1 MYINTMCKQ
10 HNSNIVVAGGGV
22 IAVELAANLAEI
34 VNESK

>member
-1 MYINTMCKQ
+1 MCKP
-10 HNSNIVVAGGGV
+10 NSNIVVAGGGV